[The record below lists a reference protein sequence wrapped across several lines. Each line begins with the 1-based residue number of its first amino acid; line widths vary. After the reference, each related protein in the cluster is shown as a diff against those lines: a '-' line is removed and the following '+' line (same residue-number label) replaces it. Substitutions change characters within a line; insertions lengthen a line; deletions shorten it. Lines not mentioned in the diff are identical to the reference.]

1 MPNQDG
7 ETGRTWN
14 YEGYCLEPNNFVTA
28 FVHLYRAEV
37 TRVNLWRNRLDTTTN
52 WAVVTTGAALTFS
65 FSSPSNP
72 HFVML
77 LVLLLI
83 LTFMLIEARRYSY
96 YALWHYRAQLLET
109 DFFAAMVAPPYSP
122 AEGWGE
128 ALGHAL
134 RNPTFI
140 TPRWRAAAVRYRRN
154 YVWLVSLVLLS
165 WFLKLSIHPVQAISL
180 REVVD
185 RAAVAAWVSG
195 PWVVGIVAG
204 VYVGLLLLIALMYLI
219 PEHFDG
225 DPKAYKGRVRGI
237 TAEEAQMAIVITNQ
251 KEQVAARL
259 MQELKRGVTALAGTG
274 MYTGERH
281 DVLLCASTAAQEHQL
296 RTIVE
301 QVDPRAFVIMT
312 GARDIHGRGFAP
324 SEPPT

>member
-1 MPNQDG
+1 MEDRDPL
-7 ETGRTWN
+7 TGRTWN
-14 YEGYCLEPNNFVTA
+14 YEGYCLEPNHFVTA

-37 TRVNLWRNRLDTTTN
+37 TRVNLWRSRLDTTTN

-96 YALWHYRAQLLET
+96 YALWHYRARLLET
-109 DFFAAMVAPPYSP
+109 DFFAAMVAPPFNP
-122 AEGWGE
+122 AEGWGD
-128 ALGHAL
+128 AVAQAL
-134 RNPTFI
+134 RHPTFV

-154 YVWLVSLVLLS
+154 YIWLVSLVLVS
-165 WFLKLSIHPVQAISL
+165 WFLKLSIHPELATTL

-204 VYVGLLLLIALMYLI
+204 IYVALLLLIALMYLI
-219 PEHFDG
+219 PERFDG
-225 DPKAYKGRVRGI
+225 DPRAYHARALRSAV
-237 TAEEAQMAIVITNQ
+237 EEAQMAIVITNR
-251 KEQVAARL
+251 KEQVAVRI
-259 MQELKRGVTALAGTG
+259 MHELNRGVTALAGTG

-281 DVLLCASTAAQEHQL
+281 DVLLCALTAAQEHQL
-296 RTIVE
+296 RAIVE
-301 QVDPRAFVIMT
+301 ETDPQAFVIMT

>member
-1 MPNQDG
+1 MAEEEQ

-37 TRVNLWRNRLDTTTN
+37 TRVNLWRSRLDTTTN
-52 WAVVTTGAALTFS
+52 WAVVTTGAVLTFS

-96 YALWHYRAQLLET
+96 YALWHYRARLLET
-109 DFFAAMVAPPYSP
+109 DFFAAMVAPPFNP
-122 AEGWGE
+122 GEGWGD
-128 ALGHAL
+128 ALAQAL
-134 RNPTFI
+134 RHPTFV

-154 YVWLVSLVLLS
+154 YIWLVSLVLLS
-165 WFLKLSIHPVQAISL
+165 WFLKLSIHPEPATTL

-185 RAAVAAWVSG
+185 RAAVATWISG
-195 PWVVGIVAG
+195 PRVVGIVAG
-204 VYVGLLLLIALMYLI
+204 IYVALLLLIVLAALI

-225 DPKAYKGRVRGI
+225 DPRAYHGRATRAA
-237 TAEEAQMAIVITNQ
+237 AEEAQMAIVITNR
-251 KEQVAARL
+251 KEQVAMRI
-259 MQELKRGVTALAGTG
+259 MHELRRGVTALSGTG

-281 DVLLCASTAAQEHQL
+281 DVLLCALTAAQEHQM

-301 QVDPRAFVIMT
+301 EADPQAFVIMT